1 MLFHKLE
8 SLEQFNVA
16 REYLFLQQ
24 GETWHRWAVPRGA
37 GGVED
42 QLGSSVA
49 METHNAVI
57 LLFQ

>member
-16 REYLFLQQ
+16 REHLLLQQ
-24 GETWHRWAVPRGA
+24 DETWHRWAIPRVA
-37 GGVED
+37 GGPED

-49 METHNAVI
+49 METHNALV